1 MKLSI
6 VSPVYRA
13 ELVLDELVERISN
26 NIPSAFN
33 SFEIILV
40 DDFSPDKSWQKII
53 EISKKNKNVFGF
65 KLSRNFG
72 QHYAITSGLNFASG
86 EYVFLNNN
94 DLETPPSVLVD
105 YYNEIKKDTSLDI
118 VYGYQEVRKGNFI
131 EKKAGSIF
139 WVLINKLSDTKI
151 QHNILTERLMTKQYV
166 NNFLR
171 LQDAILFKRGMMY
184 WVGFNQKG
192 IPVEKGEREGASTY
206 TIKRRAELM
215 LQAITSF
222 SGKSL
227 KWLFYIGISISFFSF
242 LFLIYLSMQKIIHQ
256 DEVQL
261 GWTSIVDINMLILGI
276 ISTFLGLIG
285 IYIYK
290 IFKQVQGR
298 PNEIIKRILSE
309 VLAILGAGGL
319 RKQIA
324 NFALN
329 DGHYD

>member
-40 DDFSPDKSWQKII
+40 DDFSPDKSWQKIV

-72 QHYAITSGLNFASG
+72 QHYAITAGLNFASG

-94 DLETPPSVLVD
+94 DLETPPSVLVN

-171 LQDAILFKRGMMY
+171 LQDANLFKR
-184 WVGFNQKG
+184 V
-192 IPVEKGEREGASTY
+192 
-206 TIKRRAELM
+206 
-215 LQAITSF
+215 
-222 SGKSL
+222 
-227 KWLFYIGISISFFSF
+227 
-242 LFLIYLSMQKIIHQ
+242 
-256 DEVQL
+256 
-261 GWTSIVDINMLILGI
+261 
-276 ISTFLGLIG
+276 
-285 IYIYK
+285 
-290 IFKQVQGR
+290 
-298 PNEIIKRILSE
+298 
-309 VLAILGAGGL
+309 
-319 RKQIA
+319 
-324 NFALN
+324 
-329 DGHYD
+329 